1 MVLQHRR
8 TVNILPST
16 AGESARQ
23 TRDSEWKM
31 RGSRHSHRK
40 LRSFSSKHATP
51 FEVSWLNIY
60 IYNGLSPDISFFD
73 LFIYPSNKICWNSSS
88 NCFSQSKSE
97 FIYKLLIIKV
107 FYFLKFKSWNSF
119 SDQNLNLFNEEIFTS
134 KSFFEVWKL
143 EMWWYK
149 EVSDDSMNF
158 YLYFV
163 LRKRCSCPLQ
173 YLIFNW

>member
-60 IYNGLSPDISFFD
+60 IYSGVSPDISFFD
-73 LFIYPSNKICWNSSS
+73 LFVYPSNKICWNSSS
-88 NCFSQSKSE
+88 NCFSQPKSE

-107 FYFLKFKSWNSF
+107 FTFLNFSWNSF
-119 SDQNLNLFNEEIFTS
+119 SDQNLNLFNGESFMS

-149 EVSDDSMNF
+149 EVSVRFNEFLFVFCFEKTVQLPSPISNF
-158 YLYFV
+158 
-163 LRKRCSCPLQ
+163 
-173 YLIFNW
+173 